1 MDELGDRRCRGRAG
15 HGCRT
20 LQGARHPQRILSH
33 PQGLACTIPCS
44 VVGYVR
50 STPDHAY
57 RHELALLIRRRAAA
71 VAECRQAAG
80 SRAATSLSCACAID
94 GARRAMTDCVRWRAA
109 STAPSL
115 VPFRGFTLPLWLLLN
130 AHPPSDRRERS
141 PPQKQGAPF
150 CAPQVSP
157 AGLSEAR
164 SAAEPAG
171 EREDF
176 RTRGSCL
183 FVSPTGLTRQAR
195 VPKARSARP
204 SGVAGRPR
212 AAAEFART
220 CGSIQQA
227 GRKCSRTPHL
237 TMRAN
242 ERQRRYRAT

>member
-141 PPQKQGAPF
+141 PPQKQGAPL
-150 CAPQVSP
+150 CATMFRRRVCRRPAAQRSP
-157 AGLSEAR
+157 KGS
-164 SAAEPAG
+164 
-171 EREDF
+171 REDF
-176 RTRGSCL
+176 RTRVCPP
-183 FVSPTGLTRQAR
+183 VR
-195 VPKARSARP
+195 
-204 SGVAGRPR
+204 
-212 AAAEFART
+212 
-220 CGSIQQA
+220 
-227 GRKCSRTPHL
+227 
-237 TMRAN
+237 
-242 ERQRRYRAT
+242 